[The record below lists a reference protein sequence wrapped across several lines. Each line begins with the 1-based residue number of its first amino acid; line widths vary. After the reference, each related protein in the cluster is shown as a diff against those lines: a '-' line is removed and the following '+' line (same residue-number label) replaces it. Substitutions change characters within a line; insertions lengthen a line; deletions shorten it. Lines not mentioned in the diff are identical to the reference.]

1 MLHDKDFYFKVVG
14 KNSYNY
20 IQSKGPNRDNAI
32 RKLLFC
38 MYSHRQDVREG
49 CFKNRIEDVEQRYKI
64 LLACYGHLIL
74 ESNNE
79 EYEKYDPNQMTCN
92 N

>member
-1 MLHDKDFYFKVVG
+1 
-14 KNSYNY
+14 
-20 IQSKGPNRDNAI
+20 
-32 RKLLFC
+32 

-74 ESNNE
+74 ESNKE
-79 EYEKYDPNQMTCN
+79 EYEMYEPNQMT
-92 N
+92 